1 MTITDADV
9 RKFMTLSSVL
19 CETQDVRVY
28 AHGEKRFLQF
38 RATGV
43 PRSRPWQ
50 YNEAIIICE
59 ESFPNQQCGD
69 TISVASSIPVA
80 SAARCKPCP
89 CTPLPTPRWSTH
101 GFGYVQVM
109 FDSLTRHD
117 VRCQSST
124 PPAGHRRFRLLQIGL
139 GGGSFAAAANR
150 QCNAIVDVIEKQE
163 DVIGIAER
171 FLGFSSA
178 SRGGG
183 RLIHDDGLHGLRTL
197 ADSAYKYDAVAID
210 CMIQGVTPDG
220 CKSPEFVSRIAGL
233 LHPHGAVAQWAWG
246 DDRALLR
253 SAYLQHF
260 TNVSSN
266 VYGGIGGVVRVRGL
280 KPRRRQW

>member
-80 SAARCKPCP
+80 SAAR
-89 CTPLPTPRWSTH
+89 R
-101 GFGYVQVM
+101 G
-109 FDSLTRHD
+109 RAAD
-117 VRCQSST
+117 VLRAPGKSATAKTGQPPEAQS
-124 PPAGHRRFRLLQIGL
+124 
-139 GGGSFAAAANR
+139 
-150 QCNAIVDVIEKQE
+150 
-163 DVIGIAER
+163 
-171 FLGFSSA
+171 
-178 SRGGG
+178 
-183 RLIHDDGLHGLRTL
+183 
-197 ADSAYKYDAVAID
+197 
-210 CMIQGVTPDG
+210 
-220 CKSPEFVSRIAGL
+220 
-233 LHPHGAVAQWAWG
+233 
-246 DDRALLR
+246 
-253 SAYLQHF
+253 
-260 TNVSSN
+260 
-266 VYGGIGGVVRVRGL
+266 
-280 KPRRRQW
+280 